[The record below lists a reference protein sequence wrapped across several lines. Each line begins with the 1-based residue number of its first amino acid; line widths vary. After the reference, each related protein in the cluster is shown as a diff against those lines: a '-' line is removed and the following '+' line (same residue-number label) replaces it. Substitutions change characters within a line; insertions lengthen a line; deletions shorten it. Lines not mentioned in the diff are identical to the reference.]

1 MNFARI
7 AIVGAGLIGSS
18 IARAVIASGMKAEV
32 RLFDASADVR
42 ARAARLGIGAVAA
55 TAEEAVRDADLVI
68 LATPVGAMAAATAG
82 FADALADGVVLTD
95 VGSTKRAVVDALAK
109 ITPERAYFI
118 AGHPIAGTEQSG
130 PEAGFASLF
139 ENRWTILTPQDDPRP
154 GYADALAQLSVFW
167 TALGA
172 RVEIMDPDRHDL
184 VLAITSHVP
193 HLIAFNIVATAED
206 LETVTESEI
215 VKYSAGGFRDFTR
228 LAASDP
234 VMWRDVF
241 LANKDAVL
249 EILGRFTEDLAALQ
263 RAIRWGDGD
272 ALHDIFA
279 RARRVRR
286 EVIEAG
292 QDTPA
297 PNWGRDQSGADQGGE
312 DKS

>member
-1 MNFARI
+1 MMFQRI
-7 AIVGAGLIGSS
+7 AIIGAGLIGSS
-18 IARAVIASGMKAEV
+18 LARAIRARGASPDV
-32 RLFDASADVR
+32 RLYDASPDVR
-42 ARAARLGIGAVAA
+42 ARAAALDIGVVAE
-55 TAEEAVRDADLVI
+55 TAEDAVRGADLVI
-68 LATPVGAMAAATAG
+68 LATPVGAMASAAAG
-82 FADALADGVVLTD
+82 FIAALAPGAVLTD
-95 VGSTKRAVVDALAK
+95 VGSTKRGVVDALASL
-109 ITPERAYFI
+109 TPAHAFFI

-154 GYADALAQLSVFW
+154 GYADALAKLSAFW
-167 TALGA
+167 TSLGA

-272 ALHDIFA
+272 TLHDIFS

-297 PNWGRDQSGADQGGE
+297 PNWGRDQSGDGE
-312 DKS
+312 GKA

>member
-1 MNFARI
+1 MSFQRV
-7 AIVGAGLIGSS
+7 AIIGAGLIGSS
-18 IARAVIASGMKAEV
+18 LARAIGTHAPTTDVH
-32 RLFDASADVR
+32 LYDASPDVR
-42 ARAARLGIGAVAA
+42 TRAAALNIGVVAA
-55 TAEEAVRDADLVI
+55 TAEDAVRDADLVI
-68 LATPVGAMAAATAG
+68 LATPVGAMAVATAG
-82 FADALADGVVLTD
+82 FAAALASGAVLTD
-95 VGSTKRAVVDALAK
+95 VGSTKRAVVDALGK
-109 ITPERAYFI
+109 LTPEHAFFI

-139 ENRWTILTPQDDPRP
+139 ENRWTILTPQDDARA
-154 GYADALAQLSVFW
+154 GYADALAKLSAFW
-167 TALGA
+167 TTLGA

-206 LETVTESEI
+206 LESVTESEI

-249 EILGRFTEDLAALQ
+249 EVLGRFTEDLAALQ

-272 ALHDIFA
+272 ALHSIFS

-292 QDTPA
+292 QDSAA
-297 PNWGRDQSGADQGGE
+297 PNWGRDQSADAGGE

>member
-1 MNFARI
+1 MSFRRV
-7 AIVGAGLIGSS
+7 AIIGAGLIGSS
-18 IARAVIASGMKAEV
+18 LARAIRAHAPDTEV
-32 RLFDASADVR
+32 RLHDAVPDVR
-42 ARAARLGIGAVAA
+42 ARAAALNIGAVAA
-55 TAEEAVRDADLVI
+55 SAEDAVRDADLVI
-68 LATPVGAMAAATAG
+68 LATPVGAMASAAAG
-82 FADALADGVVLTD
+82 FMGALAPGAVLTD
-95 VGSTKRAVVDALAK
+95 VGSTKRAVVDALEK
-109 ITPERAYFI
+109 IAPEHVFFI

-139 ENRWTILTPQDDPRP
+139 ENRWTILTPKDDPRP
-154 GYADALAQLSVFW
+154 GYADAVSRLSAFW
-167 TALGA
+167 TSLGA
-172 RVEIMDPDRHDL
+172 RVETMDPDRHDL

-206 LETVTESEI
+206 LETVTESEV

-249 EILGRFTEDLAALQ
+249 EVLGRFTEDLAALQ
-263 RAIRWGDGD
+263 RAIRWGDGE
-272 ALHDIFA
+272 ALYGIFE

-292 QDTPA
+292 QDSPA
-297 PNWGRDQSGADQGGE
+297 PNWGRDQSGDGGG
-312 DKS
+312 DGKA

>member
-1 MNFARI
+1 VSPFPTV
-7 AIVGAGLIGSS
+7 AIIGVGLIGSS
-18 IARAVIASGMKAEV
+18 LARAIGARLPDVAV
-32 RLFDASADVR
+32 RLFDASPPVR
-42 ARAARLGIGAVAA
+42 ARARELGLGVVCDTAAQAVAGA
-55 TAEEAVRDADLVI
+55 GLVI
-68 LATPVGAMAAATAG
+68 VAAPVGAMAGVAAAV
-82 FADALADGVVLTD
+82 AQDLAEGAVLTD
-95 VGSTKRAVVDALAK
+95 VGSTKRAVVDALSAHA
-109 ITPERAYFI
+109 PAHAFVVP
-118 AGHPIAGTEQSG
+118 GHPIAGTEQSG
-130 PEAGFASLF
+130 PDAGFATLF
-139 ENRWTILTPQDDPRP
+139 DNRWTILTPLDDPRP
-154 GYADALAQLSVFW
+154 GYAEAVSRLSAFW
-167 TALGA
+167 AALGA
-172 RVEIMDPDRHDL
+172 RVEVMDADRHDL

-234 VMWRDVF
+234 TMWRDVF
-241 LANKDAVL
+241 LANREAVL

-272 ALHDIFA
+272 VLFDIFT

-297 PNWGRDQSGADQGGE
+297 PNWGRDQSGGGT
-312 DKS
+312 

>member
-1 MNFARI
+1 MSFARI
-7 AIVGAGLIGSS
+7 AIIGVGLIGSS
-18 IARAVIASGMKAEV
+18 IARAVGASGMNAEV
-32 RLFDASADVR
+32 RLYDASPDVR
-42 ARAARLGIGAVAA
+42 ARALALNIGLVCA

-82 FADALADGVVLTD
+82 LVDALADGAVLTD

-109 ITPERAYFI
+109 ITPARAYFI

-130 PEAGFASLF
+130 PDAGFASLF
-139 ENRWTILTPQDDPRP
+139 ENRWTILTPQDDARPR
-154 GYADALAQLSVFW
+154 YQEALSRLSAFW

-172 RVEIMDPDRHDL
+172 RIEIMDADRHDL

-272 ALHDIFA
+272 ALHGIFE

-292 QDTPA
+292 QDTSA
-297 PNWGRDQSGADQGGE
+297 PNWGRDQGG
-312 DKS
+312 DGKS